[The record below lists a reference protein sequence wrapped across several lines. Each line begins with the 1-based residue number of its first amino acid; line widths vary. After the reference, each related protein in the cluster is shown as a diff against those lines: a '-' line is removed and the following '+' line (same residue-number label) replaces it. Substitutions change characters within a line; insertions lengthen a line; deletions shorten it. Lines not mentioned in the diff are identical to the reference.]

1 MGRVRL
7 RNFFPVSFHQKYEH
21 FLCFAWIL
29 ALYFVCLVHYL
40 LPCCIHWSA
49 LCLLC
54 LAPFNLE
61 LLHHTC
67 STGCTCSNCILAFPY
82 VYKLYIVMLPGIR
95 LIDIIMCMRRNVA
108 AIFRTHA
115 MENLKLFNV
124 SRWKLYT
131 NLEYTHTQILKILVH
146 FTLDYIT
153 SRLRNDRC
161 VQ

>member
-1 MGRVRL
+1 MDTGFVFVR
-7 RNFFPVSFHQKYEH
+7 S
-21 FLCFAWIL
+21 
-29 ALYFVCLVHYL
+29 VHYL
-40 LPCCIHWSA
+40 LSFCIHWSA
-49 LCLLC
+49 LCL
-54 LAPFNLE
+54 APFNLE
-61 LLHHTC
+61 ILHHTRV
-67 STGCTCSNCILAFPY
+67 TRYTCLNCILAFPY

-95 LIDIIMCMRRNVA
+95 LIDIIMCMRPNVA

-131 NLEYTHTQILKILVH
+131 NQKHTGTHTHILKIHVH
-146 FTLDYIT
+146 FALDYIT